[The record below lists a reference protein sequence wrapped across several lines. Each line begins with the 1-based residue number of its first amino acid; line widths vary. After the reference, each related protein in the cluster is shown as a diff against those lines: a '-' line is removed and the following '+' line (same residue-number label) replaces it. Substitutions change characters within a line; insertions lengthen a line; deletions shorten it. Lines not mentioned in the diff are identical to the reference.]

1 MMTNQHRI
9 LVLSGLGVILGCTP
23 AVVSQQE
30 MARAVE
36 GYIVDVNK
44 LAVVDCLLPGQMRK
58 LGSSMT
64 YISARRPVRTTEA
77 DCEVRG
83 GEYVAYDRA
92 NYASALNVW
101 LEKAKEGDATAQL
114 YVGQIYEKGLGRSP
128 DYSEAA
134 SWYRKSA
141 EQGNSQAQINLGQLY
156 EKGLGVPKQPQAAN
170 DLYAKAS
177 GLDRTGVDYASSVSE
192 KADKSI
198 STASGAALSA
208 YSVTIQSKGSE
219 TDSKQIAEVN
229 ALREQLQQAQQQ
241 VIEQQDKLLKTQT
254 ALALAADN
262 RSSGN
267 AGGTS
272 ANSDRVQ
279 ELEAELKKT
288 QQSLKDEQDRLG
300 RMSRSIQK
308 ERQNASK
315 ELEQARKSAETAK
328 QAAVALD
335 KDDASRLAGAKQ
347 EAQSLQTELEGLM
360 QAFSAQSTELTAW
373 ITASAGKSD
382 PDMRSKID
390 QRKQD
395 LQKQSLAIKEVKGK
409 LTNANN
415 KIAKIEAENASM
427 LASNGPRI
435 EITDPPTVLTRGIQ
449 AIQAGNTKV
458 IKGRITPP
466 SIKTL
471 SLNGKPLDHDAQGNF
486 MVSLDSTDG
495 GNLLIKAISESGGE
509 TEARFALMDAAVA
522 QISGGDAA
530 SGHASSSDINA
541 KGVDL
546 GRFYALIIGNS
557 EYMRYPHLN
566 TPTSDAKSVEVLL
579 RERYGFSTRMIVNG
593 NRHDIMTAFNEMQ
606 ARVSENDNL
615 LIYYAGH
622 GEIDPKSKEAYWL
635 PVDAEVGNPAN
646 WIASKSVTDLIG
658 IMPARHI
665 MVVSDSCYSGA
676 MSGSAVAKLP
686 PDIDPEKK
694 LKWLKVMATRKGRT
708 VLTSGDVK
716 PVLDSGGDGHSVFA
730 QSFLKALRSGQ
741 GLLEDYEIYRL
752 VAKDVT
758 QAAGRLGFSQTPT
771 YAPLQYAGHE
781 GSPFIFRPSL

>member
-1 MMTNQHRI
+1 MSFQHRI
-9 LVLSGLGVILGCTP
+9 IVLTSLGVILGCTP

-30 MARAVE
+30 LSRAIE

-64 YISARRPVRTTEA
+64 YVSARRPVRTTEA

-92 NYASALNVW
+92 NYSSALNVW

-128 DYSEAA
+128 DFAEAA
-134 SWYRKSA
+134 VWYRKSA

-156 EKGLGVPKQPQAAN
+156 EKGLGVPKQPETAI

-177 GLDRTGVDYASSVSE
+177 GLERMGVDYASTINE
-192 KADKSI
+192 KAPSKG
-198 STASGAALSA
+198 TMGSGTPASA
-208 YSVTIQSKGSE
+208 YAVSIQSKGSE
-219 TDSKQIAEVN
+219 ADGQQSAEMK

-241 VIEQQDKLLKTQT
+241 VIDQQDKLLKAQT
-254 ALALAADN
+254 ALALASEN
-262 RSSGN
+262 
-267 AGGTS
+267 S
-272 ANSDRVQ
+272 AKGQPVSDASNDARVK
-279 ELEAELKKT
+279 ELESELKST

-300 RMSRSIQK
+300 RMSRNIQK
-308 ERQNASK
+308 ERQNASNQ
-315 ELEQARKSAETAK
+315 LALARKAAENAK
-328 QAAVALD
+328 QATSAAEKV
-335 KDDASRLAGAKQ
+335 DASRLNAARQ
-347 EAQSLQTELEGLM
+347 EALGLQTELDGLM
-360 QAFSAQSTELTAW
+360 QAFTSQSTELTAW
-373 ITASAGKSD
+373 ITANSGKSD
-382 PDMRSKID
+382 PGMRTKID
-390 QRKQD
+390 QRKQE
-395 LQKQSLAIKEVKGK
+395 LQKQSLYIKEVKGK
-409 LTNANN
+409 LTNSNN
-415 KIAKIEAENASM
+415 QIAKIESENASM
-427 LASNGPRI
+427 LASGGPRI

-449 AIQAGNTKV
+449 AIQTGNSKL
-458 IKGRITPP
+458 IRGRITPP
-466 SIKTL
+466 SIKSLT
-471 SLNGKPLDHDAQGNF
+471 LNGKPLDHDAQGNF
-486 MVSLDSTDG
+486 MVNLDSTEA
-495 GNLLIKAISESGGE
+495 GNLLIKAISEAGGE
-509 TEARFALMDAAVA
+509 TEARFALMDATVPQVA
-522 QISGGDAA
+522 GNEATSGQ
-530 SGHASSSDINA
+530 SGSAEVNTKDVN
-541 KGVDL
+541 L

-579 RERYGFSTRMIVNG
+579 RERYGFTTRVIVNG

-606 ARVSENDNL
+606 ARVTENDNL

-622 GEIDPKSKEAYWL
+622 GEIDSKSKEAYWL

-646 WIASKSVTDLIG
+646 WIASKSITDLIG
-658 IMPARHI
+658 IMTARHI

-686 PDIDPEKK
+686 PNIDPDKK

-752 VAKDVT
+752 VSKDVT

>member
-1 MMTNQHRI
+1 MKLELRI
-9 LVLSGLGVILGCTP
+9 SVLSALGVILGCTP

-58 LGSSMT
+58 LGSSMS
-64 YISARRPVRTTEA
+64 YVSARRPVRTTEA

-92 NYASALNVW
+92 NYSSALNVW

-128 DYSEAA
+128 DYAEAA
-134 SWYRKSA
+134 AWYRKSA

-156 EKGLGVPKQPQAAN
+156 EKGLGVPKQAQAAIE
-170 DLYAKAS
+170 LYAKAT
-177 GLDRTGVDYASSVSE
+177 GLERLGVDYSAATSDKAQAVSTRSSG
-192 KADKSI
+192 
-198 STASGAALSA
+198 TQSGAYAI
-208 YSVTIQSKGSE
+208 TIQSKGGSE
-219 TDSKQIAEVN
+219 DAQQNAELK
-229 ALREQLQQAQQQ
+229 ALRDQLQQAQQQ

-254 ALALAADN
+254 ALALASDDKAQKTTAQD
-262 RSSGN
+262 SG
-267 AGGTS
+267 S
-272 ANSDRVQ
+272 AARVS

-288 QQSLKDEQDRLG
+288 QQSLKDEQDRLS
-300 RMSRSIQK
+300 RMNRNIQK
-308 ERQNASK
+308 ERENASR
-315 ELEQARKSAETAK
+315 ELAQARKTAETNK
-328 QAAVALD
+328 QAASSSAKGD
-335 KDDASRLAGAKQ
+335 SSRLEEAKQ
-347 EAQSLQTELEGLM
+347 EAIRIQSELETLL
-360 QAFSAQSTELTAW
+360 QAFTTQSTELTAW
-373 ITASAGKSD
+373 ITANASKSD
-382 PDMRSKID
+382 PGMRSKID

-395 LQKQSLAIKEVKGK
+395 LQQQSLHIKEVKAK

-415 KIAKIEAENASM
+415 QIAKIEAEQSSM

-449 AIQAGNTKV
+449 AIQAANTKI
-458 IKGRITPP
+458 IKGRIIPP
-466 SIKTL
+466 AIKSL
-471 SLNGKPLDHDAQGNF
+471 SFNGNPLAYDSQGNF
-486 MVSLDSTDG
+486 ALNLESATAP
-495 GNLLIKAISESGGE
+495 NLLIKAITASGGE
-509 TEARFALMDAAVA
+509 VEARFALMDSNVGQAETP
-522 QISGGDAA
+522 SGAA
-530 SGHASSSDINA
+530 SAPSSDVNP
-541 KGVDL
+541 KGIEL

-557 EYMRYPHLN
+557 DYSRYPHLN

-579 RERYGFSTRMIVNG
+579 RERYGFTTRMIVNG

-622 GEIDPKSKEAYWL
+622 GEIDAKTKEAYWL
-635 PVDAEVGNPAN
+635 PVDAEVGNSAN

-658 IMPARHI
+658 IMPARHV

-686 PDIDPEKK
+686 PDIDAEKK

-708 VLTSGDVK
+708 VLTSGEVK

-730 QSFLKALRSGQ
+730 QSFLKALRSGK
-741 GLLEDYEIYRL
+741 GLIEDYEIYR
-752 VAKDVT
+752 VVSQEVS

-781 GSPFIFRPSL
+781 GSPFIFRPTL

>member
-1 MMTNQHRI
+1 MKIDLRI
-9 LVLSGLGVILGCTP
+9 TVISALGVILGCTP

-30 MARAVE
+30 AAKAVE

-92 NYASALNVW
+92 NYSSALNVW

-128 DYSEAA
+128 DYAEAA
-134 SWYRKSA
+134 TWYQKSA

-156 EKGLGVPKQPQAAN
+156 EKGLGVPKQPQAAI
-170 DLYAKAS
+170 DLYAKAT
-177 GLDRTGVDYASSVSE
+177 GLERMGVDYAANLSE
-192 KADKSI
+192 KTQVSSKTNPEATD
-198 STASGAALSA
+198 ASYAI
-208 YSVTIQSKGSE
+208 TIQSKG
-219 TDSKQIAEVN
+219 AESSASADEMK
-229 ALREQLQQAQQQ
+229 ALRDELQRAQQQ
-241 VIEQQDKLLKTQT
+241 VIDQQDKLLKAQT
-254 ALALAADN
+254 ALALASEQKVTPSA
-262 RSSGN
+262 
-267 AGGTS
+267 A
-272 ANSDRVQ
+272 ANSAQDSRVS
-279 ELEAELKKT
+279 ELEAELKRT
-288 QQSLKDEQDRLG
+288 QQSLKDEQDRL
-300 RMSRSIQK
+300 SRVNRTVQK
-308 ERQNASK
+308 EREAASK
-315 ELEQARKSAETAK
+315 QLAEAKKATASAQQATKAEIK
-328 QAAVALD
+328 
-335 KDDASRLAGAKQ
+335 KDDARLTSAKQ
-347 EAQSLQTELEGLM
+347 EASTIQSELESLM
-360 QAFSAQSTELTAW
+360 QGFTTQSTELTAW

-382 PDMRSKID
+382 PALRSKID

-395 LQKQSLAIKEVKGK
+395 LQKQSLAIKEAKAK

-415 KIAKIEAENASM
+415 QIAKIESENSM
-427 LASNGPRI
+427 MMASNGPRI

-449 AIQAGNTKV
+449 AIQASSSRI

-466 SIKTL
+466 SIKSL
-471 SLNGKPLDHDAQGNF
+471 SLNGSPLAHDPQGNF
-486 MVSLDSTDG
+486 SVNLDANSASD
-495 GNLLIKAISESGGE
+495 LLIKAISETGGE
-509 TEARFALMDAAVA
+509 TEARFALMDSSVSQSKEVA
-522 QISGGDAA
+522 GSNA
-530 SGHASSSDINA
+530 SGVGDINA
-541 KGVDL
+541 KGIEL
-546 GRFYALIIGNS
+546 GRFFALIIGNS
-557 EYMRYPHLN
+557 DYSRYPHLN
-566 TPTSDAKSVEVLL
+566 TPNNDVKSVEVLL
-579 RERYGFSTRMIVNG
+579 RERYGFTTKLIVNG

-606 ARVSENDNL
+606 AKVSENDNL

-622 GEIDPKSKEAYWL
+622 GEIDMKTKEAYWL
-635 PVDAEVGNPAN
+635 PVDAEVGNTAN

-686 PDIDPEKK
+686 PDIDADKK
-694 LKWLKVMATRKGRT
+694 QKWLKVMATRKGRT

-730 QSFLKALRSGQ
+730 QSFLKALRAGK
-741 GLLEDYEIYRL
+741 GLLEDYEIFR
-752 VAKDVT
+752 VVSREVT

-781 GSPFIFRPSL
+781 GSPFIFRPNL

>member
-1 MMTNQHRI
+1 MKNKNHRLI
-9 LVLSGLGVILGCTP
+9 SLSTAAIVLGCTP

-30 MARAVE
+30 MAKAVE

-44 LAVVDCLLPGQMRK
+44 LSVVDCLLPGQMRK

-64 YISARRPVRTTEA
+64 YVSARRPVRTTEA

-92 NYASALNVW
+92 NYSSALNVW

-134 SWYRKSA
+134 TWYRKSA

-156 EKGLGVPKQPQAAN
+156 EKGLGVPKQSQAAIE
-170 DLYAKAS
+170 LYAKAT
-177 GLDRTGVDYASSVSE
+177 GLERLGVDYSAATS
-192 KADKSI
+192 DKQQMVN
-198 STASGAALSA
+198 ASGSGTQRSA
-208 YSVTIQSKGSE
+208 YALTIQSKDGSADGQQNNE
-219 TDSKQIAEVN
+219 LK

-254 ALALAADN
+254 ALALASDD
-262 RSSGN
+262 SSQK
-267 AGGTS
+267 TS
-272 ANSDRVQ
+272 AQDSASSARVNA
-279 ELEAELKKT
+279 LEAELKKT
-288 QQSLKDEQDRLG
+288 QQTLKDEQDRLS
-300 RMSRSIQK
+300 RMNRTVQK
-308 ERQNASK
+308 ERENANQELAKARKAAESNK
-315 ELEQARKSAETAK
+315 QTASSSAKGESNRLEDAKQDVLHIQSELEA
-328 QAAVALD
+328 
-335 KDDASRLAGAKQ
+335 
-347 EAQSLQTELEGLM
+347 LM
-360 QAFSAQSTELTAW
+360 QAFTTQSTELTAW
-373 ITASAGKSD
+373 ITANAGKAD
-382 PDMRSKID
+382 PAMRSKID
-390 QRKQD
+390 QRKKE
-395 LQKQSLAIKEVKGK
+395 LQQQSLHIKEVKAK

-415 KIAKIEAENASM
+415 QIARIEAEQSSM

-449 AIQAGNTKV
+449 SIQAANTKI
-458 IKGRITPP
+458 IKGRIIPP
-466 SIKTL
+466 AIKSL
-471 SLNGKPLDHDAQGNF
+471 SLNGNPLAYDSQGNF
-486 MVSLDSTDG
+486 AVNLESSTAP
-495 GNLLIKAISESGGE
+495 NLLLKAITASGGE
-509 TEARFALMDAAVA
+509 VEARFALMDSTPG
-522 QISGGDAA
+522 QNETPTG
-530 SGHASSSDINA
+530 ASSLTATDVNP
-541 KGVDL
+541 KGIEL

-557 EYMRYPHLN
+557 DYSRYPHLN

-622 GEIDPKSKEAYWL
+622 GEIDGKTKEAYWL

-646 WIASKSVTDLIG
+646 WIASKSITDLIG
-658 IMPARHI
+658 IMQARHI

-686 PDIDPEKK
+686 PDIDAEKK

-730 QSFLKALRSGQ
+730 QSFLKALRSGK
-741 GLLEDYEIYRL
+741 GLIEDYEIYR
-752 VAKDVT
+752 VVSQEVS

-781 GSPFIFRPSL
+781 GSPFIFRPTL